1 MVLYIFICFEIKT
14 LLIFY
19 FHQGDRYRYQQQLT
33 SQLKPLTIKREPI
46 LFSEMLSKQKLNQV
60 HAGNVIDATKEL
72 INLISTG
79 NQIMAVISVL
89 QQNSIEVICWS
100 DLLI

>member
-1 MVLYIFICFEIKT
+1 M
-14 LLIFY
+14 
-19 FHQGDRYRYQQQLT
+19 Q
-33 SQLKPLTIKREPI
+33 
-46 LFSEMLSKQKLNQV
+46 SKQKLNQV